1 MVVVVFGAR
10 GNVGRHVADGLL
22 AAGEQVRAV
31 SRTPAA
37 GRTPQLEA
45 VAADLGRPE
54 TLPAALEGADTMFL
68 YGMLDPQNPYD
79 IEKVV
84 ATATT
89 AGIRQVVLLS
99 SVSVLDPDAGHHPV
113 PRLNRTIEQ
122 AVQRSGMD
130 WTFLRPGT
138 FATNTRTWWA
148 ESIRTDNVVR
158 LPYPLAQSA
167 PVHEKDIAA
176 LAVTALTEP
185 GHSHQTYTIYGAESL
200 TLQRQ
205 VEHIGEAIDRPIR
218 IEHISDEQARA
229 EVARTMHPVVAEA
242 IVSQWAAA
250 NGVPALTSVIVEKIT
265 GRPAHTY
272 AQWAVD
278 HADDFR
284 QPIDRPGNVTSS
296 SNDKDP
302 R

>member
-1 MVVVVFGAR
+1 MPTVVFGAR
-10 GNVGRHVADGLL
+10 GNVGRHVAGGLL

-31 SRTPAA
+31 SRVPVAGPTP
-37 GRTPQLEA
+37 GYDA
-45 VAADLGRPE
+45 VVADLGRPE
-54 TLPAALEGADTMFL
+54 TLPAVFDGADSVFL
-68 YGMLDPQNPYD
+68 YGMLDPRQPYD
-79 IEKVV
+79 IDEV
-84 ATATT
+84 AAAAAA

-99 SVSVLDPDAGHHPV
+99 SVAVILDPDADHPV
-113 PRLNRTIEQ
+113 ARLNRTIEQ
-122 AVQRSGMD
+122 SVQRSGLN

-158 LPYPLAQSA
+158 LPRPFAQSA

-185 GHSHQTYTIYGAESL
+185 GHSHQAYTVHGVESL

-205 VEHIGEAIDRPIR
+205 VEHIGEAIGRHIR
-218 IEHISDEQARA
+218 VEHISDEQARA
-229 EVARTMHPVVAEA
+229 DVARTMHPVVADA

-250 NGVPALTSVIVEKIT
+250 DGVAAVTSAIAEKIT
-265 GRPAHTY
+265 GAPAHTY
-272 AQWAVD
+272 AQWAAD

-284 QPIDRPGNVTSS
+284 
-296 SNDKDP
+296 
-302 R
+302 

>member
-1 MVVVVFGAR
+1 MVAVVFGAR

-31 SRTPAA
+31 SRTPAT
-37 GRTPQLEA
+37 RCTPGCEA
-45 VAADLGRPE
+45 VVADLERPE
-54 TLPAALEGADTMFL
+54 TLPAALDGADKVFL
-68 YGMLDPQNPYD
+68 YGMLDPRKPYD
-79 IEKVV
+79 IEKVA
-84 ATATT
+84 ATAAA

-99 SVSVLDPDAGHHPV
+99 SVSVSLDPDADHPV
-113 PRLNRTIEQ
+113 TRLNRTIEQ

-158 LPYPLAQSA
+158 LPRPLAQSA

-185 GHSHQTYTIYGAESL
+185 GHSHQAYTVYGAESL
-200 TLQRQ
+200 TLRRQ
-205 VEHIGEAIDRPIR
+205 VEHIGEAIGRHIR
-218 IEHISDEQARA
+218 IEHISDEQART

-250 NGVPALTSVIVEKIT
+250 DGIVATTSVITEKIT
-265 GRPAHTY
+265 GAPAHTY

-278 HADDFR
+278 HSDDFR
-284 QPIDRPGNVTSS
+284 
-296 SNDKDP
+296 
-302 R
+302 

>member
-1 MVVVVFGAR
+1 MPTVVFGAR
-10 GNVGRHVADGLL
+10 GNVGRHVAGGLL

-31 SRTPAA
+31 SRVPVAGPTP
-37 GRTPQLEA
+37 GYDA
-45 VAADLGRPE
+45 VVADLGRPE
-54 TLPAALEGADTMFL
+54 TLPAVFDGADRVFL
-68 YGMLDPQNPYD
+68 YGMLDPRQPYD
-79 IEKVV
+79 IDEV
-84 ATATT
+84 AAAAAA

-99 SVSVLDPDAGHHPV
+99 SVAVVLDPDADHPV
-113 PRLNRTIEQ
+113 ARLNRTIEQ
-122 AVQRSGMD
+122 AVQRSGLD

-158 LPYPLAQSA
+158 LPRPFAQSA

-185 GHSHQTYTIYGAESL
+185 GHSHQAYTVHGAESL

-205 VEHIGEAIDRPIR
+205 VEHIGEAIGRHIR
-218 IEHISDEQARA
+218 VEHISDEQARA
-229 EVARTMHPVVAEA
+229 DVARTMHPVVADA

-250 NGVPALTSVIVEKIT
+250 DGVAAVTSAIAEKIT
-265 GRPAHTY
+265 GAPAHTY
-272 AQWAVD
+272 AQWAAD

-284 QPIDRPGNVTSS
+284 
-296 SNDKDP
+296 
-302 R
+302 

>member
-37 GRTPQLEA
+37 GLTPGLEA
-45 VAADLGRPE
+45 VAADLDRPE
-54 TLPAALEGADTMFL
+54 TLPAALDGADKVFL
-68 YGMLDPQNPYD
+68 YGMLNPQKPYD
-79 IEKVV
+79 IEKV
-84 ATATT
+84 AAAGAA

-99 SVSVLDPDAGHHPV
+99 SVSVLNPDADHPV
-113 PRLNRTIEQ
+113 PLLNRTIEQ
-122 AVQRSGMD
+122 AIQRSGMD

-185 GHSHQTYTIYGAESL
+185 GHSHQAYTIYGAESL

-205 VEHIGEAIDRPIR
+205 VEHIGEAIDHPIR
-218 IEHISDEQARA
+218 IDHISDEQARA
-229 EVARTMHPVVAEA
+229 EVGRTMHPVVAEA

-250 NGVPALTSVIVEKIT
+250 NGVPALTSVIAEKIT
-265 GRPAHTY
+265 GGPAHTY

-284 QPIDRPGNVTSS
+284 
-296 SNDKDP
+296 
-302 R
+302 

>member
-1 MVVVVFGAR
+1 MVAVVFGAR
-10 GNVGRHVADGLL
+10 GNVGRHVVDGLV

-37 GRTPQLEA
+37 GVTPGLDA
-45 VAADLGRPE
+45 VHADLDRPG
-54 TLPAALEGADTMFL
+54 TLPAVLDGADKMFL
-68 YGMLDPQNPYD
+68 YGMLDPQRPYD

-84 ATATT
+84 ATAVA
-89 AGIRQVVLLS
+89 AGIGQVVLLS
-99 SVSVLDPDAGHHPV
+99 SVSVVLDPDAEHPV

-122 AVQRSGMD
+122 AIQRSGMD
-130 WTFLRPGT
+130 WTFLRPGS
-138 FATNTRTWWA
+138 FAANTRTWWA
-148 ESIRTDNVVR
+148 DSIRADNVVR

-185 GHSHQTYTIYGAESL
+185 GHSHQSYTVYGAESL

-218 IEHISDEQARA
+218 IEHVSEEQARA
-229 EVARTMHPVVAEA
+229 EVGRTMHPVVAGA

-250 NGVPALTSVIVEKIT
+250 SGVPALTSAIVEKVT
-265 GRPAHTY
+265 GAPAHTY
-272 AQWAVD
+272 AHWAVG

-284 QPIDRPGNVTSS
+284 
-296 SNDKDP
+296 
-302 R
+302 

>member
-1 MVVVVFGAR
+1 MVAVVFGAR

-31 SRTPAA
+31 SRTPAT
-37 GRTPQLEA
+37 GLTPKWEA
-45 VAADLGRPE
+45 VTADLERPE
-54 TLPAALEGADTMFL
+54 TLPAALDGADKMFL
-68 YGMLDPQNPYD
+68 YGMLDPQRPYD
-79 IEKVV
+79 IDKV
-84 ATATT
+84 AAAATT

-99 SVSVLDPDAGHHPV
+99 SVAVLAPDADHPV

-122 AVQRSGMD
+122 AIQRSGMD

-148 ESIRTDNVVR
+148 ESIRTDSVVR

-185 GHSHQTYTIYGAESL
+185 GHSHQAYTIYGAESL

-205 VEHIGEAIDRPIR
+205 VEHIGEALGRRIR
-218 IEHISDEQARA
+218 IEHVSDEQARA
-229 EVARTMHPVVAEA
+229 EVGRTMHPVVAEA

-250 NGVPALTSVIVEKIT
+250 SGVPVPTSAIAEKIT
-265 GRPAHTY
+265 GTPAHTY

-278 HADDFR
+278 HSDDFR
-284 QPIDRPGNVTSS
+284 
-296 SNDKDP
+296 
-302 R
+302 

>member
-1 MVVVVFGAR
+1 MVAVVFGAR

-31 SRTPAA
+31 SRTPAT
-37 GRTPQLEA
+37 GSTPGYEA
-45 VAADLGRPE
+45 VVADLDRPE
-54 TLPAALEGADTMFL
+54 TLPAALDGADKVFL
-68 YGMLDPQNPYD
+68 YGMLDPQKPYD
-79 IEKVV
+79 IEKV
-84 ATATT
+84 TAAAAA

-99 SVSVLDPDAGHHPV
+99 SVAVVLDPAAEHPV
-113 PRLNRTIEQ
+113 ARLNRTIEQ
-122 AVQRSGMD
+122 AVQRSGLD

-148 ESIRTDNVVR
+148 ESIRTGNVVR

-185 GHSHQTYTIYGAESL
+185 GHSHQAYTVHGAESL
-200 TLQRQ
+200 TLRRQ
-205 VEHIGEAIDRPIR
+205 VEHIGEAIGRPIR
-218 IEHISDEQARA
+218 VEHVSHEQARA
-229 EVARTMHPVVAEA
+229 DVARTMHPVVAEA
-242 IVSQWAAA
+242 IVGQWAAA
-250 NGVPALTSVIVEKIT
+250 DGVAAVTSVIAEKIT
-265 GRPAHTY
+265 GAPAHAY

-284 QPIDRPGNVTSS
+284 
-296 SNDKDP
+296 
-302 R
+302 

>member
-1 MVVVVFGAR
+1 MVAVVFGAR

-31 SRTPAA
+31 SRTPAT
-37 GRTPQLEA
+37 GSTPGYEA
-45 VAADLGRPE
+45 VVADLDRPE
-54 TLPAALEGADTMFL
+54 TLPAALDGADKVFL
-68 YGMLDPQNPYD
+68 YGMLDPQKPYD
-79 IEKVV
+79 IEKV
-84 ATATT
+84 TAAAAA

-99 SVSVLDPDAGHHPV
+99 SVAVVLDPAADHPV
-113 PRLNRTIEQ
+113 ARLNRTIEQ
-122 AVQRSGMD
+122 AVQRSGLD

-148 ESIRTDNVVR
+148 ESIRTGNVVR

-185 GHSHQTYTIYGAESL
+185 GHSHQAYTVHGAESL
-200 TLQRQ
+200 TLRRQ
-205 VEHIGEAIDRPIR
+205 VEHIGEAIGRPIR
-218 IEHISDEQARA
+218 VEHVSHEQARA
-229 EVARTMHPVVAEA
+229 DVARTMHPVVAEA
-242 IVSQWAAA
+242 IVGQWAAA
-250 NGVPALTSVIVEKIT
+250 DGVAAVTSVIAEKIT
-265 GRPAHTY
+265 GAPAHAY

-284 QPIDRPGNVTSS
+284 
-296 SNDKDP
+296 
-302 R
+302 

>member
-1 MVVVVFGAR
+1 MVAVVFGAR

-22 AAGEQVRAV
+22 AAGAQVRVV

-37 GRTPQLEA
+37 GLTPGLEA
-45 VAADLGRPE
+45 VVADLDRPE
-54 TLPAALEGADTMFL
+54 TLPAVLDGADRMLL
-68 YGMLDPQNPYD
+68 YGMLDPRRPYD

-84 ATATT
+84 AAAVA

-99 SVSVLDPDAGHHPV
+99 SVSVLDPDADHPV

-122 AVQRSGMD
+122 AIQRSGMD

-148 ESIRTDNVVR
+148 ESIRTDGVVR
-158 LPYPLAQSA
+158 LPYPLARSA

-205 VEHIGEAIDRPIR
+205 VEHIGEAIDRHIR
-218 IEHISDEQARA
+218 VEPISDEQARA
-229 EVARTMHPVVAEA
+229 ELGKIWPSIVAEA

-250 NGVPALTSVIVEKIT
+250 SGVPALTSVIVGKVT
-265 GRPAHTY
+265 GTPAHTY

-284 QPIDRPGNVTSS
+284 
-296 SNDKDP
+296 
-302 R
+302 

>member
-1 MVVVVFGAR
+1 MVAVVFGAR

-37 GRTPQLEA
+37 GSTPKWEA
-45 VAADLGRPE
+45 VTADLELPE
-54 TLPAALEGADTMFL
+54 TLPAVLDGADKAFL
-68 YGMLDPQNPYD
+68 YGMLNPQKPYD
-79 IEKVV
+79 IDKVAAA
-84 ATATT
+84 ATA

-99 SVSVLDPDAGHHPV
+99 SVSVLNPDADHPV

-122 AVQRSGMD
+122 AIQRSGMD

-148 ESIRTDNVVR
+148 ESIRTDNIVR

-185 GHSHQTYTIYGAESL
+185 GHSHQAYTIYGAESL

-205 VEHIGEAIDRPIR
+205 VEYIGEALGRHIR
-218 IEHISDEQARA
+218 IEHVSDEKARA
-229 EVARTMHPVVAEA
+229 DVGRTMHPVVAEA
-242 IVSQWAAA
+242 IVSQWAAT
-250 NGVPALTSVIVEKIT
+250 NGVPVLTSTIAEKTT
-265 GRPAHTY
+265 GTPAHTY

-284 QPIDRPGNVTSS
+284 
-296 SNDKDP
+296 
-302 R
+302 

>member
-22 AAGEQVRAV
+22 AAGEQARAV

-37 GRTPQLEA
+37 GLTPGLDA
-45 VAADLGRPE
+45 VRADLDRPE
-54 TLPAALEGADTMFL
+54 TLPAVLDGADKMFL
-68 YGMLDPQNPYD
+68 YGMLSPQRPYD

-84 ATATT
+84 ATAAA

-99 SVSVLDPDAGHHPV
+99 SVSVLDPDAVHPV
-113 PRLNRTIEQ
+113 PLLNRTIEQ
-122 AVQRSGMD
+122 AIQRSGMD
-130 WTFLRPGT
+130 WTFLRPES
-138 FATNTRTWWA
+138 FAANTRTWWA
-148 ESIRTDNVVR
+148 DSIRTDNVVR

-176 LAVTALTEP
+176 LAVAALTEP

-205 VEHIGEAIDRPIR
+205 VD
-218 IEHISDEQARA
+218 HISDEQARA
-229 EVARTMHPVVAEA
+229 EVGRTMHPVVAEA

-250 NGVPALTSVIVEKIT
+250 SGVPALTSTIVEKIT
-265 GRPAHTY
+265 GAPAHTH
-272 AQWAVD
+272 AQWTVG

-284 QPIDRPGNVTSS
+284 
-296 SNDKDP
+296 
-302 R
+302 

>member
-22 AAGEQVRAV
+22 AAGEKVRAV

-37 GRTPQLEA
+37 GLTAGLDA
-45 VAADLGRPE
+45 VGADLDRPE
-54 TLPAALEGADTMFL
+54 TLPAVLDGADKMFL
-68 YGMLDPQNPYD
+68 YGMLDPQRPYD

-84 ATATT
+84 AAAAA

-99 SVSVLDPDAGHHPV
+99 SVSVLDTDADHPV
-113 PRLNRTIEQ
+113 PRLNRAIEQ
-122 AVQRSGMD
+122 AVQRSGLD

-148 ESIRTDNVVR
+148 GSIRTDNVVR

-167 PVHEKDIAA
+167 PVHEQDLAA

-185 GHSHQTYTIYGAESL
+185 GHSHQTYTVYGAESL

-218 IEHISDEQARA
+218 IDHVSDEHARA
-229 EVARTMHPVVAEA
+229 EVGRTMHPVVAEA
-242 IVSQWAAA
+242 IVNQWAAA
-250 NGVPALTSVIVEKIT
+250 SGVPALTSTIVEKVT
-265 GRPAHTY
+265 GAPAHTY

-284 QPIDRPGNVTSS
+284 
-296 SNDKDP
+296 
-302 R
+302 

>member
-1 MVVVVFGAR
+1 MVTVVFGAR

-37 GRTPQLEA
+37 GLTPGWEA
-45 VAADLGRPE
+45 VAADLDRPE
-54 TLPAALEGADTMFL
+54 TLPAALDGADKMFL
-68 YGMLDPQNPYD
+68 YGMLNPEKPYD
-79 IEKVV
+79 IEKV
-84 ATATT
+84 AAAAAA

-99 SVSVLDPDAGHHPV
+99 SVSVLNPDADHPV

-122 AVQRSGMD
+122 VIQRSGMD

-148 ESIRTDNVVR
+148 ESIRTDNLVR

-185 GHSHQTYTIYGAESL
+185 GHSHQAYTIYGAESL
-200 TLQRQ
+200 ALQRQ
-205 VEHIGEAIDRPIR
+205 VEYIGEALGRRIR
-218 IEHISDEQARA
+218 IEHVSDEQARA
-229 EVARTMHPVVAEA
+229 EVSRTMHPVVAEA

-250 NGVPALTSVIVEKIT
+250 SGIPVLTSVIAEKIT
-265 GRPAHTY
+265 GTPAHTY
-272 AQWAVD
+272 ARWAVD
-278 HADDFR
+278 HSDDFR
-284 QPIDRPGNVTSS
+284 
-296 SNDKDP
+296 
-302 R
+302 

>member
-1 MVVVVFGAR
+1 MVAVVFGAR

-37 GRTPQLEA
+37 GLTPGWEA
-45 VAADLGRPE
+45 VAADLERPE
-54 TLPAALEGADTMFL
+54 TLPAALDGADKVFL
-68 YGMLDPQNPYD
+68 YGMLDPRKPYD
-79 IEKVV
+79 IEKVAAA
-84 ATATT
+84 ATA

-99 SVSVLDPDAGHHPV
+99 SVSVLNPDADHPV

-122 AVQRSGMD
+122 AIQRSGMD

-176 LAVTALTEP
+176 LAVTALTEL
-185 GHSHQTYTIYGAESL
+185 GHSHQAYTIYGAESL

-205 VEHIGEAIDRPIR
+205 VEYIGEALGRRIR
-218 IEHISDEQARA
+218 IEHVSDEQARA
-229 EVARTMHPVVAEA
+229 EVGRTMHPVVAEA

-250 NGVPALTSVIVEKIT
+250 NGVPTLTSVIAGKIT
-265 GRPAHTY
+265 GTPAHTY

-278 HADDFR
+278 HSDDFR
-284 QPIDRPGNVTSS
+284 
-296 SNDKDP
+296 
-302 R
+302 

>member
-1 MVVVVFGAR
+1 MVAVVFGAR
-10 GNVGRHVADGLL
+10 GNVGRHVADGLM

-31 SRTPAA
+31 SRTPAS
-37 GRTPQLEA
+37 GLTPGWEA
-45 VAADLGRPE
+45 VASDLERPE
-54 TLPAALEGADTMFL
+54 TLPAALDGADKVFL
-68 YGMLDPQNPYD
+68 YGMLDPRKPYD
-79 IEKVV
+79 IEKVAAA
-84 ATATT
+84 ATA

-99 SVSVLDPDAGHHPV
+99 SVSVLNPDADHPV

-122 AVQRSGMD
+122 AIQRSGMD

-185 GHSHQTYTIYGAESL
+185 GHSHQAYTIYGAESL

-205 VEHIGEAIDRPIR
+205 VEYIGEALGRRIR
-218 IEHISDEQARA
+218 IEHVSDEQART
-229 EVARTMHPVVAEA
+229 EVGRTMHPVVAEA

-250 NGVPALTSVIVEKIT
+250 NGVPALTSVIAEKIT
-265 GRPAHTY
+265 GTPAHSYT
-272 AQWAVD
+272 QWAVD
-278 HADDFR
+278 HADGFR
-284 QPIDRPGNVTSS
+284 
-296 SNDKDP
+296 
-302 R
+302 